1 MHNFYTA
8 NAKSDTFQP
17 LMFDVENSDVYGL
30 LVLVTD
36 VKPLIDIKLKLVFF
50 VFFLTWKDKALLP
63 FL

>member
-17 LMFDVENSDVYGL
+17 LMFNVENSDVYGL

-36 VKPLIDIKLKLVFF
+36 VKPLIDIKVKLGCFWFF
-50 VFFLTWKDKALLP
+50 FF
-63 FL
+63 F